1 MSRHPDSERR
11 PEPSIILRY
20 LLQLES
26 PTLHS
31 LQAAHGVPTAA
42 TELGADVSAG
52 EYLHPDLQEIYL
64 RYANSGAHN
73 DIGPE
78 GGSKKNSCV
87 SKQVLIMSSF
97 ITNGYTLDNV
107 CRLTSTEDGVFLMT
121 RRIAVKRMT
130 TTTALL
136 THWSLAMNTLMLTI
150 IV

>member
-64 RYANSGAHN
+64 RYAN
-73 DIGPE
+73 PE